1 MRHFPRTVRLALI
14 STIFALSACRTLPS
28 AGPSAS
34 SLNSTTEVEI
44 VNVTPAIARQR
55 AVSEIERRE
64 AQLQQSLAALSG
76 ESKQNG
82 FAFKPGD
89 TLHVQLWTI
98 SPWPG
103 SDSQQ
108 GASNVPTPIDLG
120 AYTVSASGAIDLPY
134 VGPLSIQGLT
144 LNAAQSTVARR
155 YASLGIL
162 QSPAAKISVTS
173 SSQGSVLVTGAIGA
187 PKVLPWT
194 PAGLSLASALTQA
207 LGNGA
212 GLAGSTSASER
223 DGIASQVTVLRDG
236 ASVTL
241 SLDDALARQVALAP
255 GDRVLVKR
263 APVVRVTMVGGGI
276 RKNGMFD
283 FTHVPTLAEALATAS
298 GLDANM
304 ADDHAVFVLEGAGNA
319 QSGDRPVL
327 YSFAWNNLQG
337 LLASHSFPIRDGDM
351 IYVAEAPIVPVERA
365 VSILF
370 QLAVP
375 VQAVK

>member
-1 MRHFPRTVRLALI
+1 MARLAPVSAML
-14 STIFALSACRTLPS
+14 ALSACNTLPS
-28 AGPSAS
+28 AGPSVS
-34 SLNSTTEVEI
+34 SLNATTEVDI
-44 VNVTPAIARQR
+44 VNVTPAFARQR
-55 AVSEIERRE
+55 AVSEKERHD

-76 ESKQNG
+76 EPKQNG
-82 FAFKPGD
+82 FAFEPGD
-89 TLHVQLWTI
+89 TLHLQLWTI

-134 VGPLSIQGLT
+134 VGPTSIRGLT
-144 LNAAQSTVARR
+144 LDAAQNTVARR

-162 QSPAAKISVTS
+162 QRPAAKISVTS
-173 SSQGSVLVTGAIGA
+173 SSHGSVLVTGAIGA
-187 PKVLPWT
+187 PKILPWT
-194 PAGLSLASALTQA
+194 PAGISLASALTQA
-207 LGNGA
+207 LGSGADLIGSANGD
-212 GLAGSTSASER
+212 GRS
-223 DGIASQVTVLRDG
+223 GIASQVTVLRNG

-255 GDRVLVKR
+255 GDRILVKR
-263 APVVRVTMVGGGI
+263 APVVRVTMVGAGI
-276 RKNGMFD
+276 RKNGQFD
-283 FTHVPTLAEALATAS
+283 FAHVPTLAEALAAAS
-298 GLDANM
+298 GLDANV
-304 ADDHAVFVLEGAGNA
+304 ADDHAVFVLEGTEKAE
-319 QSGDRPVL
+319 SGERPVL

-337 LLASHSFPIRDGDM
+337 MLASHSFPIKDGDM